1 MLAPSAVGTLLLIIR
16 SFTLDHGSIGGL
28 SYGLRWG
35 AYVLI
40 ILCIVQTVFALLRM
54 RAAGDAMPW
63 AQGSWQPDRR

>member
-1 MLAPSAVGTLLLIIR
+1 VLAPSAVGTLLLIIR